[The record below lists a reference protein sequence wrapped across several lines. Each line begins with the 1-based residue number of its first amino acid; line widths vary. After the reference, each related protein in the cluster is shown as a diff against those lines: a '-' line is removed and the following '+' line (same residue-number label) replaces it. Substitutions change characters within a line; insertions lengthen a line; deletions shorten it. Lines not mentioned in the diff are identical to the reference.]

1 MTGTD
6 KDIEKLLEVSEADA
20 SRKPDGM
27 LKAPVR
33 KYQTNIPMI
42 LMVLVLLSF
51 GMVVLFSVSAPDAY
65 GLYGDSAHFLKSQ
78 LFFTVFGFA
87 ACLAVAFLPPWLF
100 NNKFVMIGSY
110 SVSLVLAIVTLLFGA
125 GGAEHGASRWLTIG
139 SIQFQTS
146 EVIKVA
152 LVIAFAG
159 WRSMVCKLRSKGKI
173 KDDKPGRQMIH
184 DAFIDFIIPVSLC
197 ILVDGVILLQPHFSC
212 FLIIGAVIFMS
223 AVSSEIGIKS
233 WLVGSLIVLLFA
245 AVAGTVILAVTPAET
260 RDRYLNG
267 NFAHVFKRI
276 AIFNAD
282 DEEENEEITSDDTR
296 QIDNAMN
303 ALGSGGMWGV
313 GIGNSRA
320 KYNYVSEAQNDYI
333 FSIYVEETG
342 FVGGLVLIL
351 LYMIMLFMC
360 MQVIWRADSVYAR
373 TVATGCTTLIFVEVF
388 MNLAVELQ
396 VIPSTGVTLPF
407 MSYGGTAQVSLLI
420 AYGFILQIS
429 RYATKPKQIK
439 EAKS

>member
-33 KYQTNIPMI
+33 KFQTNIPMI

-184 DAFIDFIIPVSLC
+184 DAFVDFIIPVSLC

-212 FLIIGAVIFMS
+212 FLIFRLRIA
-223 AVSSEIGIKS
+223 
-233 WLVGSLIVLLFA
+233 VLLF
-245 AVAGTVILAVTPAET
+245 
-260 RDRYLNG
+260 R
-267 NFAHVFKRI
+267 
-276 AIFNAD
+276 
-282 DEEENEEITSDDTR
+282 
-296 QIDNAMN
+296 
-303 ALGSGGMWGV
+303 
-313 GIGNSRA
+313 
-320 KYNYVSEAQNDYI
+320 
-333 FSIYVEETG
+333 
-342 FVGGLVLIL
+342 
-351 LYMIMLFMC
+351 
-360 MQVIWRADSVYAR
+360 
-373 TVATGCTTLIFVEVF
+373 
-388 MNLAVELQ
+388 
-396 VIPSTGVTLPF
+396 LP
-407 MSYGGTAQVSLLI
+407 
-420 AYGFILQIS
+420 
-429 RYATKPKQIK
+429 
-439 EAKS
+439 